1 MNKDRRLG
9 AEICENVCRAFRDTA
24 PPRRVGFAI
33 KESID
38 RMIAVEE
45 KSMKAMEPYMD
56 KPTTARNYE
65 ISVSCLSD
73 MQAAAEAVADGDM
86 VAAANHLG
94 NVARTP
100 EETK

>member
-9 AEICENVCRAFRDTA
+9 AEICENICRSFRDTA

-65 ISVSCLSD
+65 ISVSCLED
-73 MQAAAEAVADGDM
+73 LRAAADAVADGDM
-86 VAAANHLG
+86 ATAADHLG
-94 NVARTP
+94 NVARP
-100 EETK
+100 DEDKK